1 MSEKRI
7 RTPGIDD
14 SDGEPE
20 VRIHDARADIPDEDL
35 DRSLRPPSL
44 ADFVNQVQVTEQ
56 LAIFIE
62 AAKRRGEPLDH
73 VLLAGPP
80 GLGKTSLAHIVAAEM
95 GVPLVQTAGPAL
107 ERKADVASFLT
118 SLEPGSVFFVD
129 EIHRLGRA
137 VEETLYPAMEDGELP
152 VVLGQGAG
160 ARTVTLP
167 LPPFTLVGATT
178 RAGLLTTPLRDRFG
192 VSHRLEHYDP
202 VHLAQIIERSAGIL
216 EVEIDAEGARIIA
229 GRSRGTPRVA
239 NRLLKRVRD
248 FAEVKG
254 TGSVDADVA
263 AAGLEMLEVDAGGLD
278 RSDRSLL
285 NTVATK
291 FAGGPV
297 GLSTLAVAIG
307 EEQDTIEDVLEPY
320 LLQQGLLKRTPRGR
334 VLTERAYE
342 HLGIPMPDRAR
353 SLF

>member
-1 MSEKRI
+1 MSERI
-7 RTPGIDD
+7 RTPGID
-14 SDGEPE
+14 GEPE
-20 VRIHDARADIPDEDL
+20 IRIHDARADAPDEDL
-35 DRSLRPPSL
+35 DRSLRPASL
-44 ADFVNQVQVTEQ
+44 ADFVNQRQVTDQ
-56 LAIFIE
+56 LSIFIE
-62 AAKRRGEPLDH
+62 AARGRGEPLDH

-95 GVPLVQTAGPAL
+95 GVPMVQTAGPAL

-118 SLEPGSVFFVD
+118 ALEPGSVFFVD

-167 LPPFTLVGATT
+167 LPPFTLIGATT

-192 VSHRLEHYDP
+192 VCHRLEHYSP
-202 VHLAQIIERSAGIL
+202 THLAEIVSRSARIL
-216 EVEIDAEGARIIA
+216 AVEIDAAGAETIA
-229 GRSRGTPRVA
+229 TRSRGTPRVA

-248 FAEVKG
+248 FAQVKG
-254 TGSVDADVA
+254 EGGIDAGTA
-263 AAGLEMLEVDAGGLD
+263 AAALEMLEVDAGGLD
-278 RSDRSLL
+278 RSDRALL
-285 NTVATK
+285 ETVATK

-307 EEQDTIEDVLEPY
+307 EEEDTIEDVLEPY

-334 VLTERAYE
+334 VLTARAYE
-342 HLGIPMPDRAR
+342 HLGLPAPGATQE
-353 SLF
+353 LF